1 MPNRSSGSSPTPA
14 DPGAAPAPEGVSR
27 RTMLRGA
34 SLLGVGVGFG
44 LPGLLT
50 ACGAAADDASGSTD
64 GGTLTLAI
72 DSTSAVSD
80 PAFYTSLGDW
90 MAVDCICRGLTFIS
104 FESNEP
110 TPDLAEKWT
119 VSDDRLTYTFTLRQ
133 GVTFH
138 DGTTLTSADVLAS
151 LGRQFDPD
159 DKTLPK
165 GGTRPLAGLG
175 TNVASLTAP
184 DDLTVTMV
192 LKKPDRTVLGQL
204 SDIGGRIISKA
215 ALDKYGADIGKH
227 LVGTG
232 PFAFDSATSG
242 QSITLKAFDGFR
254 LGKPPVDR
262 LVLRQVQD
270 PSAIVSSLLSG
281 DVSATQF
288 APYSAVAQLRGDSS
302 VKVYDTS
309 HNADAIMMIDAR
321 RIPELKVRKAI
332 NLAIDRKAILSK
344 AFYGIG
350 AEPKGY
356 AIPPAQ
362 SGYDATLADLST
374 QDVARAKRLVEE
386 AGAKGRTLRLMAAS
400 DSWHPKA
407 AQIIAQNLEDVGFK
421 VVTTSVDPATYFGRL
436 LDGSDDYHDLMI
448 WERNTYVPDPD
459 DMVGAM
465 ASPTGIYG
473 TKLSGM
479 DTLKDAA
486 SLADE
491 LYTAKNLTDTKKRTV
506 AYTKI
511 QRRWAEEY
519 MVLSMLACFSNL
531 VVSGNDVKGMN
542 TEALANHRC
551 YMDKAS
557 V

>member
-1 MPNRSSGSSPTPA
+1 MPDRSHGSLPPGSSTP
-14 DPGAAPAPEGVSR
+14 EVSR

-34 SLLGVGVGFG
+34 GLLGVGVGFG
-44 LPGLLT
+44 LPALLS
-50 ACGAAADDASGSTD
+50 ACGAAADDAGGSGK

-72 DSTSAVSD
+72 DATSAVND

-104 FESNEP
+104 FETNEP
-110 TPDLAEKWT
+110 TPDLAKTWKI
-119 VSDDRLTYTFTLRQ
+119 SDDLLTYTFTLRE
-133 GVTFH
+133 GVKFH

-151 LGRQFDPD
+151 LGRQFDPE

-165 GGTRPLAGLG
+165 GGTRPLASLG
-175 TNVASLTAP
+175 TNVASLTAEG
-184 DDLTVTMV
+184 DLTVKMV
-192 LKKPDRTVLGQL
+192 LKQPDRTVLGRL

-215 ALDKYGADIGKH
+215 ALEKYGADIGKH

-232 PFAFDSATSG
+232 PFAFSSATSG
-242 QSITLKAFDGFR
+242 QAITLEAFDGFR
-254 LGKPPVDR
+254 LGRPPIDR

-288 APYSAVAQLRGDSS
+288 TPYSAADQLRGDDS
-302 VKVYDTS
+302 VTVYDTP

-321 RIPELKVRKAI
+321 RIPEIKVRKAI
-332 NLAIDRKAILSK
+332 NLAVDRKAILSQ
-344 AFYGIG
+344 AFFGMG
-350 AEPKGY
+350 SEPKGY
-356 AIPPAQ
+356 ALPPAQ
-362 SGYDATLADLST
+362 NGYDTALADLST
-374 QDVARAKRLVEE
+374 QNVAQAKRLVTE
-386 AGAKGRTLRLMAAS
+386 AGAEGRTIRIMAAS

-407 AQIIAQNLEDVGFK
+407 AQIVAQNLTDIGFK
-421 VVTTSVDPATYFGRL
+421 VATTSVDPATYFGRL
-436 LDGSDDYHDLMI
+436 LDPDDEYHDLMI
-448 WERNTYVPDPD
+448 WERNTYVPDAN

-473 TKLSGM
+473 SKITGM
-479 DTLKDAA
+479 DTLDGVD
-486 SLADE
+486 SLAED
-491 LYTAKNLTDTKKRTV
+491 LFAAKNLPDGKKRTA

-519 MVLSMLACFSNL
+519 MVLSMLACFTNL
-531 VVSGNDVKGMN
+531 VVSGSQVKDMN
-542 TEALANHRC
+542 TSALANHRC
-551 YMDKAS
+551 YMEKAS